1 MPSTS
6 TRPVTRRRS
15 LLSALLHP
23 KRFFADLRISTKIVS
38 VALVV
43 ASVFAAVGVTGLVRI
58 RDLAAQQDY
67 QYRTNVLALSH
78 MTDAR
83 SAVGAQLEA
92 VVSHILSE
100 PGFYR
105 HQYESMIATTDQRIT
120 IDLQELHKLNLARPE
135 ARALEAFGSLLTLW
149 RTARDTALD
158 ASRNGDRQKATT
170 ILLVRSEAVA
180 RSVKTRADAVLSQLV
195 ESVAAGARASL
206 SSSRATERLMLLSLV
221 AGAFVAFTLSVLAAR
236 TLSRP
241 LREAV
246 DVLTAVGR
254 GDFSRRLTVR
264 GNDEVGQMGHALNKA
279 LVALRDAFSG
289 LKHQAY
295 HDNLTGLANRALLRE
310 LLTDAFA
317 RTGPHTH
324 MALILIDL
332 DGFKQ
337 INDLYGHGVGDVLL
351 VAVGER
357 LREGLHRPD
366 DTAARLGGDEFA
378 VLLDGFEKP
387 SDAYEVAERLLTS
400 IGQPLLLPEVEL
412 FPKASIGVAL
422 WNGHTDIDALIHDA
436 DVAMYAAKAQG
447 KHNVVRFEQLKA
459 MT

>member
-1 MPSTS
+1 MSS
-6 TRPVTRRRS
+6 RLLRGVT
-15 LLSALLHP
+15 HP
-23 KRFFADLRISTKIVS
+23 KQAFADLRINTKIVS

-43 ASVFAAVGVTGLVRI
+43 ASVFAMVGVVGLLRI
-58 RDLAAQQDY
+58 KDLAAQQDY
-67 QYRTNVLALSH
+67 QYQTNVLALSH

-83 SAVGAQLEA
+83 SAVGTQLEA
-92 VVSHILSE
+92 TVSHILSE

-105 HQYESMIATTDQRIT
+105 RQYETMIATTDDRLDV
-120 IDLQELHKLNLARPE
+120 DLAELRRLDLARPE
-135 ARALEAFGSLLTLW
+135 KRALEAFGSLLDLW

-158 ASRNGDRQKATT
+158 ASRSGDRQKATT
-170 ILLVRSEAVA
+170 ILLVQSEAVA

-195 ESVAAGARASL
+195 DSVAAGARESL

-221 AGAFVAFTLSVLAAR
+221 AGALVAVTLSILAAR

-254 GDFSRRLTVR
+254 GDFNRRLTVR
-264 GNDEVGQMGHALNKA
+264 GNDEVGQMGHALNTA
-279 LVALRDAFSG
+279 LVALRDAFAG

-295 HDNLTGLANRALLRE
+295 HDNLTGLPNRALLRD

-317 RTGPHTH
+317 RSGPGAHL
-324 MALILIDL
+324 ALILVDL
-332 DGFKQ
+332 DGFKE

-351 VAVGER
+351 VAVAER
-357 LREGLHRPD
+357 LRDGLQRPD

-378 VLLDGFEKP
+378 VLLDGFAKP
-387 SDAYEVAERLLTS
+387 GDAYAVADRLLTS
-400 IGQPLLLPEVEL
+400 IGEPLVLPEVEL
-412 FPKASIGVAL
+412 RPRASIGVAL
-422 WNGHTDIDALIHDA
+422 WNGHTDIDALIRDA

-447 KHNVVRFEQLKA
+447 KNTVVRFDQLKA